1 MRKMNANDASVH
13 TWASHLTGNLVTV
26 DDQVLTLLDQLVAM
40 KLLGAWEDR
49 SPSRRHYTIG
59 KRMREF
65 AGKISSAASTHGP
78 TEG

>member
-1 MRKMNANDASVH
+1 MRKVKSNDVSVRI
-13 TWASHLTGNLVTV
+13 WASDLIGNLVTV
-26 DDQVLTLLDQLVAM
+26 DAQVLTLLDQLVAM

-59 KRMREF
+59 KRMRDIV
-65 AGKISSAASTHGP
+65 GKISTAAATHGP